1 MKNTKFTKTIL
12 RKTLMSYLL
21 LLVIFIGIWVGGIK
35 WLSALIEKQN
45 QIIYGNLLDGISY
58 STDKELLI
66 AERAALSLTLSTASA
81 NMLTSF
87 RENKKEILLIK
98 EVKDSMVD
106 IMQNQTAIKNC
117 MIYMKDAD
125 YITAYN
131 TTGQTLTYYR
141 TYVKEL
147 GIGYQEWLDFLNSIN
162 GKGYY
167 RMDTDKTPVIYYASM
182 LPINSREK
190 EAVVLMQ
197 INDSVVSEQKFTE
210 KLDNINLEIVADNG
224 TTIVSCERGENSQV
238 VQVKSADTGW
248 NYIGYVENSDFDG
261 TLSRITFWLIAGV
274 AVSTAACGISV
285 YLSLRNHYR
294 PIKTIVQNLSAVI
307 ENPYK
312 RKDEY
317 EYISNSL
324 ELLVNRQKQ
333 DANELEQQ
341 GERLKDVYLQYL
353 FSGRARAQTIRDEDL
368 SLLGMEFIQ
377 RGFFLAFFRQGK
389 QMELKKDGIYVAGE
403 RKAEGVYVGQRRELV
418 GYFLKEE
425 AGKNL
430 LEHSDSLPEGTEIY
444 LSSLHHG
451 GEEVFA
457 AGEEIEQLFRN
468 QLKKTGILYYEEYQ
482 QEKKQNHLMEEI
494 LACIEK
500 NYKNP
505 DLTVESVCQE
515 LNKSVSGVNKQLKE
529 SGEESI
535 LYFIS
540 LRRVEEAK
548 KLFQESGGQLPVK
561 EVMQMVGYTNLNTF
575 IRVFKKYEGITPG
588 AYCEHWQN
596 AQ

>member
-1 MKNTKFTKTIL
+1 M
-12 RKTLMSYLL
+12 
-21 LLVIFIGIWVGGIK
+21 
-35 WLSALIEKQN
+35 
-45 QIIYGNLLDGISY
+45 
-58 STDKELLI
+58 
-66 AERAALSLTLSTASA
+66 
-81 NMLTSF
+81 
-87 RENKKEILLIK
+87 
-98 EVKDSMVD
+98 
-106 IMQNQTAIKNC
+106 
-117 MIYMKDAD
+117 
-125 YITAYN
+125 
-131 TTGQTLTYYR
+131 
-141 TYVKEL
+141 
-147 GIGYQEWLDFLNSIN
+147 
-162 GKGYY
+162 
-167 RMDTDKTPVIYYASM
+167 
-182 LPINSREK
+182 
-190 EAVVLMQ
+190 
-197 INDSVVSEQKFTE
+197 
-210 KLDNINLEIVADNG
+210 
-224 TTIVSCERGENSQV
+224 
-238 VQVKSADTGW
+238 
-248 NYIGYVENSDFDG
+248 
-261 TLSRITFWLIAGV
+261 

-561 EVMQMVGYTNLNTF
+561 EVMQMV
-575 IRVFKKYEGITPG
+575 
-588 AYCEHWQN
+588 
-596 AQ
+596 